1 MTVQFINFVFQY
13 LYSFGCALETG
24 DDARRTGYIYVM
36 TSFRLPFPLNRRGKN
51 MAHPVLV
58 HFNQLQSALMSN
70 PSGFLSAPVF
80 CLHIHENICSCISG
94 ENPMLLDYRSLF
106 GRCLSVGR
114 SKHNLFI
121 EHIDMK
127 PYFYDISNVQL
138 AVKPT
143 EKSKNNVNIAV
154 SM

>member
-1 MTVQFINFVFQY
+1 MDVIHFHLNIYIQNNIYISIKSYLIIFVTVHFTNFVFQY

-70 PSGFLSAPVF
+70 LSGFLSGPGF

-106 GRCLSVGR
+106 GRCLS
-114 SKHNLFI
+114 
-121 EHIDMK
+121 
-127 PYFYDISNVQL
+127 ISQTCRPKQAQL
-138 AVKPT
+138 
-143 EKSKNNVNIAV
+143 IH
-154 SM
+154 